1 MTDDDLRAIRHRDF
15 TALTHDTPESIAQCK
30 ADRHAL
36 LVALDVAIAELGA
49 RKGT

>member
-1 MTDDDLRAIRHRDF
+1 LRAIRHRDF